1 MENVYEALFIL
12 DSNKYSRDATGL
24 STQLREAIQK
34 HGGTVLV
41 HRLWEERRL
50 AYPINGQRK
59 GTYWLSYFRMDSQ
72 NLQALHRDYHLNEN
86 VLRTLILKIE
96 PRLVEPLIAHA
107 QAGPATASA
116 PAPGPR
122 REAALPPVPAEA
134 TIGE

>member
-24 STQLREAIQK
+24 STQLRDAIQK

-50 AYPINGQRK
+50 AYPIKGQRK
-59 GTYWLSYFRMDSQ
+59 GTYWLSYLRLDSQ
-72 NLQALHRDYHLNEN
+72 NLQALHRDFQLNDN
-86 VLRTLILKIE
+86 ILRALILKIE

-107 QAGPATASA
+107 QAGPAAAPAA
-116 PAPGPR
+116 PAPPR
-122 REAALPPVPAEA
+122 REVVVPAEA